1 MADANIC
8 MRVPIDLKGEDVAA
22 LDAQARREGVSRAA
36 LMRQAIAE
44 FLGRIGSPDQDAG
57 FGAWKRGARPAID
70 GLAYQEKLRREWRRR
85 FSMRTC

>member
-8 MRVPIDLKGEDVAA
+8 MRVPIDLKRDDVAA
-22 LDAQARREGVSRAA
+22 LDAQARREGVSRAE

-85 FSMRTC
+85 FSIRTC